1 MVKAQ
6 DVVRMYENMIQNLAE
21 VPQLPGLEEDEE
33 LAATTAARV
42 TALRYW
48 RGSWTRQT
56 GLDRGET
63 GLDSQEVVL
72 DFQET
77 GLGRLETELGI
88 LADWTG
94 QLGEWTRQS
103 GDWN

>member
-48 RGSWTRQT
+48 RGSWTRQRR
-56 GLDRGET
+56 D
-63 GLDSQEVVL
+63 
-72 DFQET
+72 
-77 GLGRLETELGI
+77 
-88 LADWTG
+88 
-94 QLGEWTRQS
+94 WTRQS
-103 GDWN
+103 GGCTSLSGDWTRQTGD

>member
-48 RGSWTRQT
+48 RGGWTRQA
-56 GLDRGET
+56 GLDREET
-63 GLDSQEVVL
+63 GLDNRG
-72 DFQET
+72 T
-77 GLGRLETELGI
+77 GL
-88 LADWTG
+88 DWKENG
-94 QLGEWTRQS
+94 L
-103 GDWN
+103 